1 MLLIRLVHHTVSR
14 IGLPTT
20 GSLARV
26 KCNGIT
32 DHELPSSTGYEIK
45 MIFNLPAKGR
55 NVVMVVCKRDKDV
68 ELRFYRVKYTR
79 CFRVKWP
86 YLKYEFKTRGWK
98 EFSIS
103 GSCARKC
110 FV

>member
-1 MLLIRLVHHTVSR
+1 
-14 IGLPTT
+14 
-20 GSLARV
+20 
-26 KCNGIT
+26 
-32 DHELPSSTGYEIK
+32 
-45 MIFNLPAKGR
+45 
-55 NVVMVVCKRDKDV
+55 MVVCKRDKDV

-103 GSCARKC
+103 ESCARKC

>member
-1 MLLIRLVHHTVSR
+1 
-14 IGLPTT
+14 
-20 GSLARV
+20 
-26 KCNGIT
+26 
-32 DHELPSSTGYEIK
+32 
-45 MIFNLPAKGR
+45 
-55 NVVMVVCKRDKDV
+55 MVVCKRDKDV

-103 GSCARKC
+103 ESCARKC
-110 FV
+110 FVQEILISEVVGLYERITWR